1 MVIARAAPGK
11 CETPCATQ
19 RKGNSHEITLS
30 VSYVLGGT
38 RGKLFIF
45 YFYVC
50 IKNNVIWTLII
61 DRWIHWNF

>member
-19 RKGNSHEITLS
+19 RKGNSHETTLS

-50 IKNNVIWTLII
+50 IVFHTEQLLRELQRL
-61 DRWIHWNF
+61 DSF

>member
-30 VSYVLGGT
+30 LSYVLGRTG
-38 RGKLFIF
+38 GKLFIF

-50 IKNNVIWTLII
+50 IVFHIEQLLRELQRL
-61 DRWIHWNF
+61 DSF